1 MITILFTAIHKSGH
15 AIEET
20 SKKYVYSATI
30 DLADRRN
37 RVQVEIDA
45 HVCGWRYE
53 GRAKLNI
60 FASEKHVH
68 VFVTNHPRYVSNT
81 FTEAV
86 MLNGAVGERATRH
99 VRADFT
105 HVRHEGATCVER
117 TEFLA
122 LV

>member
-1 MITILFTAIHKSGH
+1 M
-15 AIEET
+15 
-20 SKKYVYSATI
+20 I

-37 RVQVEIDA
+37 RVQVESDA

-68 VFVTNHPRYVSNT
+68 VFVTNHPRNVSNT